1 MNEPLLHRRILL
13 AGLAALP
20 AASLTGCAS
29 GPAVTPSTINDV
41 NLIATALRAL
51 MPQLGLVT
59 GLSTTVIDTA
69 TQAIVGLQSAA
80 DAVATADTLAAARP
94 IVVRIA
100 SDVSAVISALSA
112 VELPEALSRALQAAA
127 VLLPII
133 EAAVGL
139 AAPAGAAT
147 SAMTPAQARAALRTV
162 STPITK

>member
-1 MNEPLLHRRILL
+1 
-13 AGLAALP
+13 
-20 AASLTGCAS
+20 
-29 GPAVTPSTINDV
+29 
-41 NLIATALRAL
+41 